1 MRRKEGKV
9 PNNDSLVNL
18 LLQVEPVAQKDS
30 FQSWNREQQVSRVS
44 HGETVGERLKS
55 FSLKSAESLAESALA
70 SWQCEVG
77 RSPSFWS

>member
-1 MRRKEGKV
+1 MGGWGSCLRRKEGKV

-44 HGETVGERLKS
+44 HGETVGERLNEVFQSEVSRKS
-55 FSLKSAESLAESALA
+55 GRVCPGILA
-70 SWQCEVG
+70 V
-77 RSPSFWS
+77 